1 MKTLTIQRTK
11 ENRIAV
17 TIRNQVCHI
26 GGQPKDLPQRFG
38 RYELS
43 FILPL
48 DLEKGMFKQVK
59 NVI

>member
-1 MKTLTIQRTK
+1 MIK
-11 ENRIAV
+11 
-17 TIRNQVCHI
+17 NQVCHI
-26 GGQPKDLPQRFG
+26 RGQPKGLLQEFR